1 MIRPHT
7 APTSS
12 RSPVTR
18 PILSVV
24 IPVFNA
30 SATLAAT
37 VRSILSQTER
47 DFELL
52 LIDDGSTDDSLLL
65 MLRLAAMDERIR
77 VIAHA
82 NCGVAATRNKGVE
95 LSRGA
100 LIAFCD
106 ADDLW
111 HADKLARHLAL
122 HSARPGI
129 GASYAR
135 IAFIEP
141 DAADDSAARTLSS
154 IIPTPLTVADLL
166 GENPVCTMSNL
177 VVTRATLDAVGGFKV
192 GMSFA
197 EDQEWLARAAHQ
209 GIIITGIDEVLVDY
223 RLSHDGLSVN
233 LDKMYAGWRDLAA
246 DYGDPSDGEAA
257 EALYCRY
264 LCRRALRSGAAAR
277 TARDFALRGLK
288 LDARAFLS
296 DARRGWPTLISALV
310 APIIP
315 RAARV
320 RVFA

>member
-1 MIRPHT
+1 MIRSINARRRPH
-7 APTSS
+7 
-12 RSPVTR
+12 
-18 PILSVV
+18 ISVV
-24 IPVFNA
+24 IPVYNA
-30 SATLAAT
+30 AATLAAT
-37 VRSILSQTER
+37 VRSILAQSEG

-65 MLRLAAMDERIR
+65 MLRLAAMDERVR

-95 LSRGA
+95 LSHGE

-111 HADKLARHLAL
+111 HPHKLARHRDL
-122 HSARPGI
+122 HRGNPAI

-141 DAADDSAARTLSS
+141 DASDSSAARTLSS
-154 IIPTPLTVADLL
+154 IVPTPLTVADLL

-177 VVTRATLDAVGGFKV
+177 VVTRDACRAIGGFKV

-197 EDQEWLARAAHQ
+197 EDQEWLARAAHI
-209 GIIITGIDEVLVDY
+209 GIIISGIDDVLVDY
-223 RLSHDGLSVN
+223 RLSQDGLSVN
-233 LDKMYAGWRDLAA
+233 LDRMYAGWRDLAA
-246 DYGDPSDGEAA
+246 DYGDPANGEAA
-257 EALYCRY
+257 EAVYCRY
-264 LCRRALRSGAAAR
+264 LARRALRSGATAR
-277 TARDFALRGLK
+277 TAREFALRGLK

-310 APIIP
+310 APVIP
-315 RAARV
+315 RAARI